1 MNVIEFKTPNGL
13 TLEALE
19 LDVICSDKGNKSLCY
34 CQNRIFWYNKD
45 TLESKIIVDFAV
57 LPDLECML
65 KDTRELPF

>member
-1 MNVIEFKTPNGL
+1 MNIIEFKTPNGL

-19 LDVICSDKGNKSLCY
+19 LDVKGNESLCY

-57 LPDLECML
+57 LPDLEYML
-65 KDTRELPF
+65 EDTRELPF